1 MIKTR
6 QEKQEFVKSFEKEI
20 TAAKNFCL
28 TGYQGLTVKEMEDL
42 RKKIKS
48 TNAEFL
54 VIKNR
59 LVSKVLKN
67 LTCPPF
73 VRREIDN
80 FDEHLKG
87 ATAIVLERGDAVK
100 TIKTLS
106 AFSKNN
112 NKLKI
117 KAGYFDNKFLSA
129 TDVARLAALPSKEQL
144 VAQAVYGISF
154 PLVRLMNVL
163 TAPMRNLAIVL
174 KKAGNKTKG

>member
-1 MIKTR
+1 MIKTK
-6 QEKQEFVKSFEKEI
+6 QEKQDFVQSFEREI
-20 TAAKNFCL
+20 TAAKNFCFAD
-28 TGYQGLTVKEMEDL
+28 YQGLTVKELDDL
-42 RKKIKS
+42 RKKVKS
-48 TNAEFL
+48 TNAEFR

-67 LTCPPF
+67 LSCPPF
-73 VRREIDN
+73 VRREITH
-80 FDEHLKG
+80 FDEELKG
-87 ATAIVLERGDAVK
+87 PTAIVLEKGDAIK

-129 TDVARLAALPSKEQL
+129 ADVARIAALPSKEQL
-144 VAQAVYGISF
+144 IAQAVYGISS

-163 TAPMRNLAIVL
+163 TAPMRNLAVVL
-174 KKAGNKTKG
+174 KESQNRCEK

>member
-1 MIKTR
+1 MIKTK

-20 TAAKNFCL
+20 TEAKNFCFA
-28 TGYQGLTVKEMEDL
+28 GYQGLTVKELEDL
-42 RKKIKS
+42 RKKVKS
-48 TNAEFL
+48 TGAEFR

-59 LVSKVLKN
+59 LVAKVLKN
-67 LTCPPF
+67 LK
-73 VRREIDN
+73 IDN

-87 ATAIVLERGDAVK
+87 ATAIILEKGDPVK

-106 AFSKNN
+106 IFSKNN

-129 TDVARLAALPSKEQL
+129 NDVARIASLPSKEQL
-144 VAQAVYGISF
+144 VAQVVFSISS

-163 TAPMRNLAIVL
+163 TAPMRNLIGAIKNYQL
-174 KKAGNKTKG
+174 KMKNYG